1 MILYKYIRKTI
12 YLCLAHINHL
22 NLRQRLTYVLNNIET
37 PLADSLKNML
47 PQNFDKSLLKLV
59 NVEINKYLCADGLMI
74 C

>member
-1 MILYKYIRKTI
+1 M
-12 YLCLAHINHL
+12 
-22 NLRQRLTYVLNNIET
+22 LNNIET